1 MVRVEAA
8 TALARLHIE
17 QGTATLE
24 RMALDTD
31 AEVRLR
37 AAVAMGEIANPAFL
51 PALVAM
57 LGDAAEVRQVAM
69 ASLARIAGNDV
80 GSAPVTEKPDGEPPT
95 DEQRA
100 QRWRLWYAQRSD
112 SVNLRQIEIARCAAC
127 A

>member
-1 MVRVEAA
+1 
-8 TALARLHIE
+8 
-17 QGTATLE
+17 
-24 RMALDTD
+24 MALDTD
-31 AEVRLR
+31 TEVRLR
-37 AAVAMGEIANPAFL
+37 AAAAMGEIANPAFL

-57 LGDAAEVRQVAM
+57 LGDAAEVRQAAM

-112 SVNLRQIEIARCAAC
+112 SANLRQ
-127 A
+127 